1 MKILYKSIVFILLIS
16 IILIPITGC
25 SETTTTETEQ
35 PQKITLDDSPT
46 VLDMSTEL
54 PSNFKNIDAA
64 SEGMSNKDMEL
75 GPDWSEVELFLSE
88 NPFQMIFSY
97 MSIIESQVER
107 ATADALLKN
116 EEQIKT
122 LVMESLKAGAA
133 EEGVEFAEITVDI
146 TYPDLGDMAIL
157 GSGAMS
163 IIGIDFK
170 YEILMFRVNK
180 VYVTV
185 CSLCL
190 SADKQSLITVAE
202 GIIERIGLYSQ

>member
-1 MKILYKSIVFILLIS
+1 MLIT
-16 IILIPITGC
+16 ITGC
-25 SETTTTETEQ
+25 SQTATNTETEQ
-35 PQKITLDDSPT
+35 PDKITLDDSPE
-46 VLDMSTEL
+46 VLDMSLEL

-64 SEGMSNKDMEL
+64 SEGMSNKDMGL
-75 GPDWSEVELFLSE
+75 GSDWSEVELFLSE
-88 NPFQMIFSY
+88 NPFQMIFAY

-122 LVMESLKAGAA
+122 LVIESLKAGAA
-133 EEGVEFAEITVDI
+133 EEGIEFAEISVDI

-163 IIGIDFK
+163 IIGIDFG

-190 SADKQSLITVAE
+190 SSEKQSLITVAE
-202 GIIERIGLYSQ
+202 GIVQRIGLYSQ